1 MQDVQVNLQGLLC
14 RQSLLMDSE
23 DPAQFKDL
31 SSDSGHLYCNPHVKH
46 LCVPLMLIY
55 TVQRDGGGTS
65 C

>member
-31 SSDSGHLYCNPHVKH
+31 SSNSGHLYCRPHVKH